1 MNSRRFWLKILN
13 VYAEE
18 WWIVKRLYMLQF
30 LQGAGI
36 AFFFTSA
43 FAQFLDRFAITQLP
57 WVMIWSAGLLWIT
70 GFIYAK
76 LEHVLSFK
84 QFNIGTLF
92 FTTIT
97 MLLCWT
103 INHNTAGDWF
113 IYIMMAWFYVLYML
127 DNLGFWGIAAL
138 LFDVRQSKRLFAVIS
153 AGDIPAKFV
162 GYTLALVMV
171 PYMGTQNL
179 MLVGAGFTLA
189 SLPVMLAIIRSGK
202 HEAHQSKNSHHHHE
216 QRHKSRKIGK
226 LVSNLVTNTYV
237 RRIAVISL
245 ITSCCVILFNYG
257 LYGEVAK
264 AYHEDVE
271 LATFIA
277 IFYASIR
284 IIAFIT
290 KMIFTS
296 RLTLRLGVK
305 SALFITPVGMLML
318 IAVII
323 MVGSLSNDHKLVFYL
338 FGISSIVVEVL
349 RTSFNTPVLLTLM
362 QPLPIA
368 ERLRAHNIVK
378 GVMDPFASFLSGIV
392 LLVFYYLGKKA
403 DIIFLCYGLLALGA
417 LWVIG
422 VVLVNRR
429 YVSILIKTISSRY
442 FSRDEFDLND
452 EVVMA
457 QVKKRIMKGSELEVI
472 SILNMLNSRTIDKV
486 AEELITELLHHP
498 SDRIKVEAIHL
509 IASRNFTIANDSLV
523 KLFSNGVHENVKTEA
538 IKTYCKISTNDSEII
553 KYLHHE
559 SDAIKIAAVTGM
571 LTNHHHPIQQRAES
585 AVTHMLT
592 SHAESEKRKG
602 ISILT
607 EVKNFYNHPSH
618 SILIEDANP
627 EIAEASIKAV
637 GKSASTKTL
646 RVLLNQVG
654 THERSVL
661 EALHEAGEKSVALLE
676 EQLEHGYVSPRLQYK
691 MIVLLGKIGGE
702 HAKLVLL
709 SLLHKGKHTE
719 AIIRAL
725 HRSRY
730 STTDETQKEFET
742 LTRTYIA
749 YGVELLHM
757 QQTLSKNV
765 HNYEVLHNSLHYE
778 IQNIREVLL
787 YLFGCMYDREKMT
800 RVKHGLAARGIDSSA
815 NAMEI
820 IELTVRKDIGR
831 LFNTLFEGT
840 SVEQRCQSLRA
851 LLVEA
856 EFSQV
861 NQVLTRILSEKP
873 IDYYTWTKACSLYF
887 SKKYDQF
894 VDVSLFEKFVAS
906 DNMLLKE
913 TALFADSKILT

>member
-43 FAQFLDRFAITQLP
+43 FAQFLDKFDITKLP

-70 GFIYAK
+70 GFLYAK
-76 LEHVLSFK
+76 LEHVLSFR
-84 QFNIGTLF
+84 QFNVGSLF

-97 MLLCWT
+97 MLLCWI

-113 IYIMMAWFYVLYML
+113 VYMMMAWFYVLYMV

-153 AGDIPAKFV
+153 AGDIPAKFI
-162 GYTLALVMV
+162 GYTLALLIV
-171 PYMGTQNL
+171 PYTGTQNL
-179 MLVGAGFTLA
+179 MLIGAGFTLV
-189 SLPVMLAIIRSGK
+189 SLPFLLSIIKSGK

-216 QRHKSRKIGK
+216 QRHKPRKIGK
-226 LVSNLVTNTYV
+226 LVSNIVTNTYI

-264 AYHEDVE
+264 AYHEDIE

-284 IIAFIT
+284 ILAFIT

-305 SALFITPVGMLML
+305 SALFITPVGMVML
-318 IAVII
+318 IAMII
-323 MVGSLSNDHKLVFYL
+323 MVGTLSDNHKLVFYL

-362 QPLPIA
+362 QPLPIG

-378 GVMDPFASFLSGIV
+378 GVMDPFASFLAGIV
-392 LLVFYYLGKKA
+392 LLFFYYLGQNA
-403 DIIFLCYGLLALGA
+403 DIIFLCYGLLGLGA
-417 LWVIG
+417 LWVGG

-457 QVKKRIMKGSELEVI
+457 QIKKRMMKGSELEVI
-472 SILNMLNSRTIDKV
+472 SILNMLNSKKIDKV
-486 AEELITELLHHP
+486 AEELILELLHHP
-498 SDRIKVEAIHL
+498 SDRIKVEAIHV
-509 IASRNFTIANDSLV
+509 IANRNFTNANESLV
-523 KLFSNGVHENVKTEA
+523 KLFSNGVPDSVKTEA
-538 IKTYCKISTNDSEII
+538 IKTFCRIGSNESAITKYIHHDNEEIR
-553 KYLHHE
+553 YA
-559 SDAIKIAAVTGM
+559 AITGM
-571 LTNHHHPIQQRAES
+571 LLNPHHAIQQNAETE
-585 AVTHMLT
+585 VTNILT
-592 SHAESEKRKG
+592 SHSASDKKKG
-602 ISILT
+602 ISILN
-607 EVKNFYNHPSH
+607 EVKNFYSHPLH
-618 SILIEDANP
+618 GALIEDP
-627 EIAEASIKAV
+627 DETISELSIKAI
-637 GKSASTKTL
+637 GRSASAKTL
-646 RVLLNQVG
+646 RMLLNQVG
-654 THERSVL
+654 THEKHVL
-661 EALHEAGEKSVALLE
+661 EALYEAGEKSVVLIE
-676 EQLEHGYVSPRLQYK
+676 EQLQGGFVNPRLQNK
-691 MIVLLGKIGGE
+691 LIVLLGKIGGE
-702 HAKLVLL
+702 HAIRVLL
-709 SLLHKGKHTE
+709 SLLRKGRYTE

-725 HRSRY
+725 HRCRY
-730 STTDETQKEFET
+730 SITDETQKEFEA

-757 QQTLSKNV
+757 QQALSKNA
-765 HNYEVLHNSLHYE
+765 HDYDVLHNSLYYE
-778 IQNIREVLL
+778 IQNIREILL
-787 YLFGCMYDREKMT
+787 FLFGCMYDREKMNQ
-800 RVKHGLAARGIDSSA
+800 VKYGLSARGVESTA

-840 SVEQRCQSLRA
+840 SVEQRCESLRA
-851 LLVEA
+851 LLVEG
-856 EFSQV
+856 EFNQV

-873 IDYYTWTKACSLYF
+873 IDYYNWTKACSLYF
-887 SKKYDQF
+887 SKKYDHF
-894 VDVSLFEKFVAS
+894 IDVSLFEKFVAS